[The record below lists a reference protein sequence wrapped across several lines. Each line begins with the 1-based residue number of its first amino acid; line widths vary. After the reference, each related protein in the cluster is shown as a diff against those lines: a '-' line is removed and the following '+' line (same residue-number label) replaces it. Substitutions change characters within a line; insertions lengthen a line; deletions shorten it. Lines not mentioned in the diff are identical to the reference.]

1 MDTKNMIIA
10 ALAATTAA
18 STATALVLYNKKNT
32 AEGEIEVLKNQI
44 EDFKERELVYQESQ
58 TAMEDDRHRLLEVI
72 RSYKEEKENA
82 VESMKSVYEA
92 AKTDNVFDYYEKNIK
107 GTELEDRIETKY
119 DIDKKECEEAIEEEQ
134 QEFINE
140 YRQRLREISEETGVD
155 VHLAQDE
162 EQPEER
168 ISYGGHNLA
177 AEEDSSKW
185 AMPSLEEVDD
195 TPAWYVEPH
204 QPDKNGRVA
213 PYEINNLTFTQD
225 KDYTKRALFYYPM
238 MERLEDE
245 EGAKEDIDTSI
256 SWMALTWFGSDP
268 EDPNRIYVRNQER
281 KVDYEVIQID

>member
-1 MDTKNMIIA
+1 MDTKNIIIA

-58 TAMEDDRHRLLEVI
+58 TAMEDDRHRLLEII
-72 RSYKEEKENA
+72 RSYKDEKENA

-119 DIDKKECEEAIEEEQ
+119 DIDKRECEEAIEEEQ

-140 YRQRLREISEETGVD
+140 YRQRLREISDETGVD

-162 EQPEER
+162 EEEH

-185 AMPSLEEVDD
+185 TMPDLDEVDD

-204 QPDKNGRVA
+204 QPDKNGRVT